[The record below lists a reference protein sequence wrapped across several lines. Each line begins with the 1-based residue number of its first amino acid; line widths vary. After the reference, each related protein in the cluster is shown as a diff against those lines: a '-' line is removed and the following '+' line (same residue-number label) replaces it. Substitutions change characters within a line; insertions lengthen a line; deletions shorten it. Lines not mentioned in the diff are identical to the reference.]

1 MYCGTALKIFFIFCS
16 VNNLSFSLSTSKYR
30 LVPSKYV
37 FELSSLT
44 ISLVCNIG

>member
-16 VNNLSFSLSTSKYR
+16 VNNSSFSLSISKYI

-37 FELSSLT
+37 FNYIIYQAL
-44 ISLVCNIG
+44 